1 MSFIIA
7 AGLLLGSPV
16 ASDTHQVQLD
26 HRGQRVDVTYRHDV
40 TVRHQQVGAAGAPGR
55 PTTLRCRWDAAVDVH
70 REARHA
76 AGHVMT
82 RRISAE
88 APVSGSRPGWCAGQ
102 RDAIA
107 RDVAAAS
114 DKVRDHLMAVAARDQ
129 DAVLAELDAVHGPVR
144 S

>member
-1 MSFIIA
+1 MSIIIA
-7 AGLLLGSPV
+7 AGLLLGSPFV
-16 ASDTHQVQLD
+16 DEAHQVQLD
-26 HRGQRVDVTYRHDV
+26 HRGQRVDVTYRHEV
-40 TVRHQQVGAAGAPGR
+40 SVRHEQVGAAGAPGR
-55 PTTLRCRWDAAVDVH
+55 PATLRCRWNAAIDVH

-76 AGHVMT
+76 AGHVVT
-82 RRISAE
+82 RRISAD

-114 DKVRDHLMAVAARDQ
+114 GRVREHLMAVAARDQ
-129 DAVLAELDAVHGPVR
+129 DAVLAELDAVHDRAR

>member
-7 AGLLLGSPV
+7 ASLLIGAAAAP
-16 ASDTHQVQLD
+16 DTHQVQLD
-26 HRGQRVDVTYRHDV
+26 HRGQRVDVTYRHGV
-40 TVRHQQVGAAGAPGR
+40 TIRHQQVGAAAAPGR
-55 PTTLRCRWDAAVDVH
+55 PNSLRCRWHATVDVH

-76 AGHVMT
+76 AGHVAA
-82 RRISAE
+82 RRISSDA
-88 APVSGSRPGWCAGQ
+88 AVSGSRPGWCAGQ

-114 DKVRDHLMAVAARDQ
+114 GQFRDHLMAVATRDRE
-129 DAVLAELDAVHGPVR
+129 AVLAELDAAHGPVR

>member
-1 MSFIIA
+1 MSLIIA
-7 AGLLLGSPV
+7 AGLLLGAAG
-16 ASDTHQVQLD
+16 ASDTHQVRLD
-26 HRGQRVDVTYRHDV
+26 HRGQRVDVTYRHSVDI
-40 TVRHQQVGAAGAPGR
+40 RHEQVGAAGAPGR
-55 PTTLRCRWDAAVDVH
+55 PTTLRCRWNAAVDIH

-76 AGHVMT
+76 AGHVVT
-82 RRISAE
+82 RRISAD

-114 DKVRDHLMAVAARDQ
+114 GQVRDHLMAVAARDQ
-129 DAVLAELDAVHGPVR
+129 DAVLAELDAAHDRAR

>member
-7 AGLLLGSPV
+7 AGVLLGAAG
-16 ASDTHQVQLD
+16 ASDAHQVRMD
-26 HRGQRVDVTYRHDV
+26 HRGQRVDVTYRHAV
-40 TVRHQQVGAAGAPGR
+40 TVRHEQVGAAGAPGR
-55 PTTLRCRWDAAVDVH
+55 PSTLRCRWNAALDVH

-76 AGHVMT
+76 AGHVVA
-82 RRISAE
+82 RRIRAD
-88 APVSGSRPGWCAGQ
+88 APVAGSRPGWCAGQ

-114 DKVRDHLMAVAARDQ
+114 GRMLDHLMAVAARDR
-129 DAVLAELDAVHGPVR
+129 DAVLAELDAAHDSAR